1 MVQRGGT
8 PSRWRRGIRALLLVP
23 AALGLTTCFLPTETS
38 PNQRIAF
45 VLPADP
51 VLVTIGVVLVSGAT
65 GTAPP
70 ETTFVVRAIIG
81 GMTLS
86 RSVDTLFALGD
97 TLLFRPGYLDA
108 AGSHLS
114 AADSAAIRP
123 SYQLVSAGLAVRL
136 DPSSGK
142 ISAKA
147 NGTDT
152 VQAMVDASASG
163 RRSCRCRP
171 RRRTP
176 CALSRPR
183 DSSACWRGT
192 ARTV

>member
-1 MVQRGGT
+1 MCFRVEFFYL
-8 PSRWRRGIRALLLVP
+8 SSFLLL
-23 AALGLTTCFLPTETS
+23 LFIFFFFLLI
-38 PNQRIAF
+38 RR
-45 VLPADP
+45 
-51 VLVTIGVVLVSGAT
+51 
-65 GTAPP
+65 PP
-70 ETTFVVRAIIG
+70 RSTLFPYT
-81 GMTLS
+81 TLS

-152 VQAMVDASASG
+152 VQAMVDTSAIRLVVRVRQRAAKLSVSPSPSDTL
-163 RRSCRCRP
+163 R
-171 RRRTP
+171 
-176 CALSRPR
+176 ALQATRQFSVLAWDSKDSLIAQPAVTWKSR
-183 DSSACWRGT
+183 
-192 ARTV
+192 